1 MRNLNIRYSATVL
14 FALAAFTWLLAPGA
28 VRGQQAT
35 PPPPPRR
42 PSPSNKPASPPQPNR
57 NVESVNQRAL
67 DLELLS
73 TMGRRNTDT
82 ESYTRRLAA
91 QLVQDIERLWQI
103 NTETIVPLSSAETVN
118 YKNLSEATA
127 EIKDRAT
134 RIKNIVALPLD
145 EKKREKIRYEGDAAK
160 LGSLLPELDRVM
172 KSFLGNPVFRV
183 NSPNDAELRSAA
195 GRDLETIIKL
205 SETVNKVA
213 KSLSKSASPG
223 K

>member
-1 MRNLNIRYSATVL
+1 MKNPNTRR
-14 FALAAFTWLLAPGA
+14 LAAASCAFAAFACLVAPGA

-42 PSPSNKPASPPQPNR
+42 PSPSNQPSTPPQPNR

-73 TMGRRNTDT
+73 TVGRRNTDT
-82 ESYTRRLAA
+82 ESYTKRLAA
-91 QLVQDIERLWQI
+91 QLVQDLERLWQI

-118 YKNLSEATA
+118 YKNLSQATA

-134 RIKNIVALPLD
+134 RIKNIVALPLED
-145 EKKREKIRYEGDAAK
+145 KKGEKVRYEPDSAK
-160 LGSLLPELDRVM
+160 LGSMLPELDRAI
-172 KSFLGNPVFRV
+172 KSFFGNPVFHV

-195 GRDLETIIKL
+195 ARDLEAIIKL
-205 SETVNKVA
+205 SQTINK
-213 KSLSKSASPG
+213 
-223 K
+223 